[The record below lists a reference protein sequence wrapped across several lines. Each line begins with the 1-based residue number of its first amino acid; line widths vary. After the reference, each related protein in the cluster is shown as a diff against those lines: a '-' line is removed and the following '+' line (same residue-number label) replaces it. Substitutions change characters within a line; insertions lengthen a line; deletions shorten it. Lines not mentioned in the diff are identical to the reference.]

1 MKYNYR
7 LLIINK
13 FKLGSVY
20 YLLTISHTCFP
31 VHTCST
37 LSCTV
42 YHSNSLSLS
51 QNYQYLTLTLV
62 SSNSLT
68 YYLLLQLTFFVVE
81 PSISDI
87 DSCFMDPK
95 LLSNVERQVLC
106 DCLVCKSANIFQK
119 VSIRTC
125 RRHRKQYGRLNYI
138 FSQFLFY

>member
-1 MKYNYR
+1 MKYNYK

-20 YLLTISHTCFP
+20 YLLTISYTCFP
-31 VHTCST
+31 MHMCFT
-37 LSCTV
+37 LLCTV

-68 YYLLLQLTFFVVE
+68 YYLLLQLAFFVME
-81 PSISDI
+81 ASISDI

-95 LLSNVERQVLC
+95 FLSNVERWLLC
-106 DCLVCKSANIFQK
+106 DCLVCKSANILQK
-119 VSIRTC
+119 VSIRTR
-125 RRHRKQYGRLNYI
+125 RRHR
-138 FSQFLFY
+138 

>member
-7 LLIINK
+7 LLLINK
-13 FKLGSVY
+13 FKLTIESVY
-20 YLLTISHTCFP
+20 YLLTVSCACFL
-31 VHTCST
+31 VHACPT
-37 LSCTV
+37 LSRTI
-42 YHSNSLSLS
+42 YYSNSLSLL

-62 SSNSLT
+62 FLT
-68 YYLLLQLTFFVVE
+68 HHLLLQLAFFVAE

-106 DCLVCKSANIFQK
+106 DCLVCKSANVFQK
-119 VSIRTC
+119 VSIRTH
-125 RRHRKQYGRLNYI
+125 RRHRKQYSWLNYI

>member
-20 YLLTISHTCFP
+20 YLLTILCTCFP
-31 VHTCST
+31 MHMCST

-42 YHSNSLSLS
+42 YYSNSLSLS

-81 PSISDI
+81 LSISDI

-95 LLSNVERQVLC
+95 LLSNVEKWVLC

-119 VSIRTC
+119 VSIRTR

>member
-1 MKYNYR
+1 MNLSLSQYNFASFREGQNNETQMKYNYR

-31 VHTCST
+31 MHMCST
-37 LSCTV
+37 LSCTI
-42 YHSNSLSLS
+42 YYSNSLSLS

-68 YYLLLQLTFFVVE
+68 YYLLLQLAFFVVE

-95 LLSNVERQVLC
+95 LLSNIKR
-106 DCLVCKSANIFQK
+106 
-119 VSIRTC
+119 
-125 RRHRKQYGRLNYI
+125 
-138 FSQFLFY
+138 